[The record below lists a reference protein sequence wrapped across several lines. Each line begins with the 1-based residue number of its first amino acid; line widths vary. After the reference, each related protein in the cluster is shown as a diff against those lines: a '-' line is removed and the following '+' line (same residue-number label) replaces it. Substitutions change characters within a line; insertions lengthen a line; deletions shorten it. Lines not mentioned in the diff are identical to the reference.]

1 MMYQKSREVPG
12 RALKTHYLI
21 TQFWCPELHQAYL
34 KINKRCMTLEGQKEV
49 TSKVTILN
57 QRKNS
62 SD

>member
-1 MMYQKSREVPG
+1 MYQESREVPG
-12 RALKTHYLI
+12 RALKTHYLT
-21 TQFWCPELHQAYL
+21 TQFWCPELHQNL
-34 KINKRCMTLEGQKEV
+34 KINKQCMTIEGQKEV